1 MKANEKTIWVTG
13 ASSGIGRALAVNLSR
28 RGARLILWARSAQR
42 LEDCRQACMNPERHV
57 VLPLDLTDASS
68 LEQAPRQVLEKCGSI
83 DILINN
89 GGIGQR
95 SLVADTRLEVDRRIM
110 EVNFFGAERNEV
122 YMGGKEKLGV
132 YLQRFVPDL
141 FGLIIRSKAKVR

>member
-57 VLPLDLTDASS
+57 VLPLDLTGASS

-110 EVNFFGAERNEV
+110 EVNFFGA
-122 YMGGKEKLGV
+122 
-132 YLQRFVPDL
+132 
-141 FGLIIRSKAKVR
+141 

>member
-1 MKANEKTIWVTG
+1 
-13 ASSGIGRALAVNLSR
+13 
-28 RGARLILWARSAQR
+28 
-42 LEDCRQACMNPERHV
+42 
-57 VLPLDLTDASS
+57 
-68 LEQAPRQVLEKCGSI
+68 
-83 DILINN
+83 
-89 GGIGQR
+89 
-95 SLVADTRLEVDRRIM
+95 M